1 MFLFSF
7 FATTINIFYMNF
19 LLNYLSTHPLILLFL
34 IVGIGFFLS
43 HIKVKGVGFGVA
55 FVLFVG
61 IAFGAWGKGLFDT
74 KEQVEKLEIMGQVGL
89 MLFVY
94 TIGLQAGPA
103 FFRILKKNG
112 IYIAL
117 LGIIVL
123 ILSAVMAGLN
133 TYIFGIDP
141 IMATGIFCGAL
152 TNTPALAAAAEFLHG
167 NPDAYKLTVGYSVAY
182 PLGVIIPILW
192 SQFVAR
198 RRNIDVVHETKRAE
212 RQSGAG
218 SEPPVTMNVI
228 AKNPEILG
236 KMLSEILPPQAIAS
250 RLKRYGQIKIPTS
263 DTRVQAEDVFHIVGT
278 GRNIEKIKKLFGGE
292 SLQPGP
298 EEYRGD
304 IDFRRIMLTNPRLA
318 GRTLAELQLE
328 DAWEGVVTR
337 VRRGDTDF
345 VPTPDTKL
353 ERGDRLRVVA
363 PADKM
368 EKITKLLGDRFK
380 SIAEADYFSFAAG
393 ILAGL
398 IIGYIPIPLGG
409 DVNLKLGIAGGPMVV
424 GLILGYLGRTGN
436 IYWSMPLNTNLT
448 LRQLGLVLF
457 FAVVGIK
464 AGGGFATAIAGQG
477 FGILL
482 AGAFVTI
489 VLSVGILFGA
499 MRILKMDWVSA
510 TGTLG
515 GAQTQPAVLSYIGD
529 LSQSESPNA
538 AYAAIMPVA
547 MLMKILLSQ
556 LLLYFML

>member
-1 MFLFSF
+1 MD
-7 FATTINIFYMNF
+7 F

-61 IAFGAWGKGLFDT
+61 IAFGAWGKGVFDT
-74 KEQVEKLEIMGQVGL
+74 PEKVEKLEIMGQVGL

-123 ILSAVMAGLN
+123 VLSAVMAGLN

-141 IMATGIFCGAL
+141 ILATGIFCGAL
-152 TNTPALAAAAEFLHG
+152 TNTPALAAAAEFMHG

-192 SQFVAR
+192 SQFIAR
-198 RRNIDVVHETKRAE
+198 RRRIDVVHETKRAE

-236 KMLSEILPPQAIAS
+236 KTLSEILPPQAIAS
-250 RLKRYGQIKIPTS
+250 RLKRYGQIKIPTG

-278 GRNIEKIKKLFGGE
+278 GRNIEKIKKIFGSE

-298 EEYRGD
+298 EEYRSD

-318 GRTLAELQLE
+318 GRTLGELQLE
-328 DAWEGVVTR
+328 HDWEGVVTR

-345 VPTPDTKL
+345 VPSAETKL

-363 PADKM
+363 PAIQM

-489 VLSVGILFGA
+489 VLSIGILFGS

-515 GAQTQPAVLSYIGD
+515 GAQTQPAILSYIGD
-529 LSQSESPNA
+529 ISQSESPNA

-556 LLLYFML
+556 LLLYFLL

>member
-1 MFLFSF
+1 
-7 FATTINIFYMNF
+7 
-19 LLNYLSTHPLILLFL
+19 
-34 IVGIGFFLS
+34 
-43 HIKVKGVGFGVA
+43 
-55 FVLFVG
+55 
-61 IAFGAWGKGLFDT
+61 
-74 KEQVEKLEIMGQVGL
+74 
-89 MLFVY
+89 
-94 TIGLQAGPA
+94 
-103 FFRILKKNG
+103 
-112 IYIAL
+112 
-117 LGIIVL
+117 
-123 ILSAVMAGLN
+123 
-133 TYIFGIDP
+133 
-141 IMATGIFCGAL
+141 
-152 TNTPALAAAAEFLHG
+152 
-167 NPDAYKLTVGYSVAY
+167 
-182 PLGVIIPILW
+182 
-192 SQFVAR
+192 
-198 RRNIDVVHETKRAE
+198 
-212 RQSGAG
+212 
-218 SEPPVTMNVI
+218 
-228 AKNPEILG
+228 
-236 KMLSEILPPQAIAS
+236 
-250 RLKRYGQIKIPTS
+250 
-263 DTRVQAEDVFHIVGT
+263 
-278 GRNIEKIKKLFGGE
+278 
-292 SLQPGP
+292 
-298 EEYRGD
+298 
-304 IDFRRIMLTNPRLA
+304 LA
-318 GRTLAELQLE
+318 GRTLGELQLE
-328 DAWEGVVTR
+328 HDWEGVVTR

-345 VPTPDTKL
+345 VPSPETKL

-363 PADKM
+363 PAIQM

-482 AGAFVTI
+482 AGALVTI

-556 LLLYFML
+556 LLLYFLL